1 MNAVPRASR
10 RVAVARQRGFT
21 LLEVLLAFALL
32 AGASVLLLSILSNG
46 LRDVADAERH
56 GEAALHARSLMDNF
70 GRMERLRP
78 GGRNGQLDDGRYRW
92 ALEVQRVEDP
102 LPAALPLPGEAALGP
117 GEDGIVDAG
126 EPVIYRLDL
135 TLQWGEGGPKQT
147 FRTSTLRALY
157 PLPEDL

>member
-1 MNAVPRASR
+1 MSRVPCASP
-10 RVAVARQRGFT
+10 RVVVSRQRGFT
-21 LLEVLLAFALL
+21 LLEALLAFALL

-78 GGRNGQLDDGRYRW
+78 GGRNGQIEGGRYRW
-92 ALEVQRVEDP
+92 ALDVQRVVDP
-102 LPAALPLPGEAALGP
+102 LPAPLSAPGEPTSEP
-117 GEDGIVDAG
+117 GADGIVDAG
-126 EPVIYRLDL
+126 EPVLYRLDL

-157 PLPEDL
+157 PLPEDR